1 MRGPQRIPRI
11 LDLLE
16 KAWKEVPD
24 WRLGQLVY
32 NISECTG
39 WCDVY
44 CMEDDDFENGLKE
57 LMDRWKKQ
65 ENTTH

>member
-1 MRGPQRIPRI
+1 MRNPQRIPRI

-32 NISECTG
+32 NISECTE
-39 WCDVY
+39 WYDVY
-44 CMEDDDFENGLKE
+44 CMEDDDFEKGLKE

>member
-1 MRGPQRIPRI
+1 MRNPQRIPEI

-32 NISECTG
+32 NISECTE
-39 WCDVY
+39 WYDVY
-44 CMEDDDFENGLKE
+44 CMEDDDFEKGVKE
-57 LMDRWKKQ
+57 LLDRWKEQ

>member
-1 MRGPQRIPRI
+1 MRDQNRIPRV

-16 KAWKEVPD
+16 KAWNVVPD

-32 NISECTG
+32 NISECTE
-39 WCDVY
+39 WYDVY
-44 CMEDDDFENGLKE
+44 CMEDDDFEKGLKE